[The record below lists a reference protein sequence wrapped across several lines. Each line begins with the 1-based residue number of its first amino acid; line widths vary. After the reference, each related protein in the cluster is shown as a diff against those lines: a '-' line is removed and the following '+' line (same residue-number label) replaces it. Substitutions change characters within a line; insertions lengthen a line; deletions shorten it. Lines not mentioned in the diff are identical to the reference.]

1 MKRLIIALASIGSAI
16 LISFLGF
23 FSVQKTCDKLEAQLI
38 EICETAQKQDT
49 DEALKKSEEL
59 IFLWDE
65 IHGVIESFV
74 DHDETDKLE
83 ETIRNLPTF
92 AHEGNMERLYQQADL
107 AIDELGQIVRGE
119 KPIISNIF

>member
-1 MKRLIIALASIGSAI
+1 MKRIIIALIAIGSAFI
-16 LISFLGF
+16 ISFVGF
-23 FSVQKTCDKLEAQLI
+23 FLVQKTCNKLEVQLV
-38 EICETAQKQDT
+38 EICEAAQKQDE

-59 IFLWDE
+59 VALWDK

>member
-1 MKRLIIALASIGSAI
+1 MKRIIIALIAIGSAFA
-16 LISFLGF
+16 ISFVGF
-23 FSVQKTCDKLEAQLI
+23 FMVQKTCDRLEAELV
-38 EICETAQKQDT
+38 EICETAQKQDE

-59 IFLWDE
+59 VALWDK

>member
-1 MKRLIIALASIGSAI
+1 MKRLLIAIAAIGSAI
-16 LISFLGF
+16 LISFIGF

-38 EICETAQKQDT
+38 EICETAQRQDK

-59 IFLWDE
+59 IVLWDD

>member
-1 MKRLIIALASIGSAI
+1 MKRLIIAIISIGSAV
-16 LISFLGF
+16 LISFIGF
-23 FSVQKTCDKLEAQLI
+23 FLVQKTCDRLETVLI
-38 EICETAQKQDT
+38 EICETAQEQDT
-49 DEALKKSEEL
+49 DKALKKTEEL
-59 IFLWDE
+59 IILWDD

>member
-1 MKRLIIALASIGSAI
+1 MKRLIIAIVAIGSAF
-16 LISFLGF
+16 LISFIGF

-38 EICETAQKQDT
+38 KICETAQKQDR

-59 IFLWDE
+59 IILWDD

>member
-1 MKRLIIALASIGSAI
+1 MKRIIIALIAIGSAFA
-16 LISFLGF
+16 ISFVGF
-23 FSVQKTCDKLEAQLI
+23 FMVQKTCDRLEAELV
-38 EICETAQKQDT
+38 EICETAQQQNA
-49 DEALKKSEEL
+49 DEALKKTEEL
-59 IFLWDE
+59 IALWDK

>member
-1 MKRLIIALASIGSAI
+1 MKRIIIALVAIGSAFA
-16 LISFLGF
+16 ISFVGF
-23 FSVQKTCDKLEAQLI
+23 FMVQKTCDRLETELV
-38 EICETAQKQDT
+38 EICETAQQQDA
-49 DEALKKSEEL
+49 DEALKKTEEL
-59 IFLWDE
+59 IVLWDE

-107 AIDELGQIVRGE
+107 AIDELSQIVRGE